1 MSIFRSEIIIEGK
14 LISGRIKNGR
24 FHMNGINTSSSLNSS
39 VRLASFT
46 KEQLETVISEL
57 EKIKDRL

>member
-14 LISGRIKNGR
+14 SISGRIKNGR

-39 VRLASFT
+39 IRIASFT
-46 KEQLETVISEL
+46 KAQLETVIGEL
-57 EKIKDRL
+57 EKIKDKL

>member
-1 MSIFRSEIIIEGK
+1 MSIFRNEITVQGK
-14 LISGRIKNGR
+14 LVSGRIKDGR